1 MKATLKAW
9 STFLGAHALALRRI
23 EERLKQANALPLEWY
38 DVLLELDRAG
48 GRLRIGELAERV
60 VIAPY
65 NMTRLLDRLEAEGLL
80 HRERLSTDRRGA
92 FAVLTAKGVEARRS
106 MWPAYERAILE
117 VFAPLSEREAEA
129 MTRTLSRVIARL
141 RGESSRKESDKE

>member
-1 MKATLKAW
+1 MAKKTLKAW
-9 STFLGAHALALRRI
+9 SSFLATHALALRRI
-23 EERLKQANALPLEWY
+23 EARLKAAGTLPLEWY

-48 GRLRIGELAERV
+48 GRLKIGELAERV

-80 HRERLSTDRRGA
+80 RRERSATDRRSA
-92 FAVLTAKGVEARRS
+92 YAVLTDKGGDLRRA

-117 VFAPLSEREAEA
+117 VFAPLSERDAEA
-129 MTRTLSRVIARL
+129 MTRILSRVIAHL
-141 RGESSRKESDKE
+141 RS